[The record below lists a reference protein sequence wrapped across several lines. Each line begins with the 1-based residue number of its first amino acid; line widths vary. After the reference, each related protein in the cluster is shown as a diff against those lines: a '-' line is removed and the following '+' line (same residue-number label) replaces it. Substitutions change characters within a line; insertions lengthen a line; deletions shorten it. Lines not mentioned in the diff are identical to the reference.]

1 MNFTNNNDDRV
12 LLQELQELLAE
23 ALQEQKRANLRVNRL
38 QTQVKIIA
46 QRCGHSYHDSSSASN
61 KNTHPTTNQSF
72 PSNSPTPLNN
82 QSFLSNSTNPL
93 LSNSPTPLNTSRS
106 TTPEQSM
113 EAKSHFLDTA
123 TSMLPDGW
131 STAIDATTQKTY
143 FFNATTNVVQWTAPT
158 HSSNTVSPFSQN
170 NNSPEVY
177 REMDNGET
185 TRRRSVYDKL
195 TDHTMYTGIHRTINK
210 NTEQHSSLYNGSTN
224 TNSNELFHDSSDFLV
239 RDDFDE
245 DGQRYRRWKA

>member
-72 PSNSPTPLNN
+72 P
-82 QSFLSNSTNPL
+82 
-93 LSNSPTPLNTSRS
+93 SNSPTPLNTSRS

>member
-61 KNTHPTTNQSF
+61 KNTRPTTNQSF
-72 PSNSPTPLNN
+72 P
-82 QSFLSNSTNPL
+82 
-93 LSNSPTPLNTSRS
+93 SNSPTPLNTSRS

-123 TSMLPDGW
+123 TSMLPYGW
-131 STAIDATTQKTY
+131 STAIDSTTQKTY

>member
-1 MNFTNNNDDRV
+1 
-12 LLQELQELLAE
+12 
-23 ALQEQKRANLRVNRL
+23 
-38 QTQVKIIA
+38 
-46 QRCGHSYHDSSSASN
+46 
-61 KNTHPTTNQSF
+61 
-72 PSNSPTPLNN
+72 
-82 QSFLSNSTNPL
+82 
-93 LSNSPTPLNTSRS
+93 
-106 TTPEQSM
+106 M

-123 TSMLPDGW
+123 TSMLPYGW
-131 STAIDATTQKTY
+131 STAIDSTTQKTY

-210 NTEQHSSLYNGSTN
+210 NTEQQSSLYNGSTN

-245 DGQRYRRWKA
+245 DGRRYRRWKA

>member
-46 QRCGHSYHDSSSASN
+46 QRCGHSYYDSSSASN

-72 PSNSPTPLNN
+72 
-82 QSFLSNSTNPL
+82 

-123 TSMLPDGW
+123 TSMLPYGW
-131 STAIDATTQKTY
+131 STAIDSTTQKTY
-143 FFNATTNVVQWTAPT
+143 FFNATRNVVQWTAPT
-158 HSSNTVSPFSQN
+158 HSSNAVSPFSQN

-177 REMDNGET
+177 REMDNGE

-245 DGQRYRRWKA
+245 DGQRYPRWKA